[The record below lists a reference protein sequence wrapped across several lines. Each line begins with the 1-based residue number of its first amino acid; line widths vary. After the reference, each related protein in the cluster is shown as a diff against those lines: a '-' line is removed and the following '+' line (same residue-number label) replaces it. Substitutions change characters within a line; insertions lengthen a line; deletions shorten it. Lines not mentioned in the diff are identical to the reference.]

1 MSDPAG
7 IQMNLERLL
16 MEQKVKIVGVHS
28 VVLVED
34 SIVDIIYDVVPDECG
49 MGLNFRF
56 ALPRCVGRGD
66 IQEFAVWLAT
76 DYVSTVH

>member
-1 MSDPAG
+1 MMVERNPAD
-7 IQMNLERLL
+7 R
-16 MEQKVKIVGVHS
+16 VVHIVVA
-28 VVLVED
+28 
-34 SIVDIIYDVVPDECG
+34 DVVPDECG